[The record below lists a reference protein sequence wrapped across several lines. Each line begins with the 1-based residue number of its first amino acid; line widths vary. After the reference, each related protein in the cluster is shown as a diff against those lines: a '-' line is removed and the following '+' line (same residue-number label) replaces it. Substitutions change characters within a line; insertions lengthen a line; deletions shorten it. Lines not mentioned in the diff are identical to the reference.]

1 MDSRC
6 FQLMVG
12 WCVGW
17 SIDVDLRETSVET
30 TRAIHRSLSFA
41 RSLPIHKQATL
52 PQQHSPTIHT
62 EPFEEASSERDSSTR
77 R

>member
-12 WCVGW
+12 WGGW
-17 SIDVDLRETSVET
+17 SIDVLRETSVET
-30 TRAIHRSLSFA
+30 TRAIHRSL
-41 RSLPIHKQATL
+41 PIHKQATL
-52 PQQHSPTIHT
+52 PQQNSPTIHT